1 MTAGMVTLALRE
13 QGFGLDGEQCSEYL
27 MSLEMLSSLSAAH
40 RTWT

>member
-1 MTAGMVTLALRE
+1 MVTLALRE